1 MSELGAPLP
10 SPPVRQCGPSDVI
23 ALRQSVLRPH
33 QTLDEVSLPGDNR
46 PDAAHFCALDAN
58 GQVITVASVWR
69 EAPSWPSGDADS
81 WRLRGMATAPEW
93 RGKGAGTA
101 VLAAV
106 IAHAA
111 AAGGGLLWCN
121 ARLGAVAFY
130 ERAGLVTRGEQ
141 WEEPV
146 IGPHIAMF
154 TMVPGRPQQQ

>member
-1 MSELGAPLP
+1 
-10 SPPVRQCGPSDVI
+10 
-23 ALRQSVLRPH
+23 
-33 QTLDEVSLPGDNR
+33 
-46 PDAAHFCALDAN
+46 
-58 GQVITVASVWR
+58 VASVWR

-106 IAHAA
+106 IAHVA